1 MPMRL
6 FPILSA
12 LPVAVPIAVKIAVKI
27 AGPVAILA
35 ATPAAAHPG
44 HIADALGHDHWV
56 AGAAV
61 GIAILLGLWGALKGG
76 RDEKPEAEAEEAGA
90 DAPDEAGARA
100 RSGA

>member
-6 FPILSA
+6 CPILPA
-12 LPVAVPIAVKIAVKI
+12 AAVAAA
-27 AGPVAILA
+27 AAMLA

-44 HIADALGHDHWV
+44 HVAEAFGHDHWV

-76 RDEKPEAEAEEAGA
+76 RDKNAEAEAEEA
-90 DAPDEAGARA
+90 DATDEAGAKA
-100 RSGA
+100 